1 MTISNAPVIQ
11 RYSDGDVIISEGVVS
26 NSAYVVVSGKVRV
39 TKKVNNKIVIV
50 GTLKKGDV
58 FGEMGLISTA
68 VRSASVLAVGEVTV
82 GFIDRDSFDS
92 LLETMPEELKII
104 IGALVQR
111 LRVTTEMLTRI
122 GSELAEAREQPKN
135 P

>member
-1 MTISNAPVIQ
+1 MTISNAPIIQ

-39 TKKVNNKIVIV
+39 TKKVNNKTVIV

-58 FGEMGLISTA
+58 FGEMGLISTT

-92 LLETMPEELKII
+92 LLETMPEELKVI

-122 GSELAEAREQPKN
+122 GSELAEAREHPQN